1 MGTASG
7 TVDLMDGRLVTVDG
21 DAGLVNPADAD
32 GA

>member
-7 TVDLMDGRLVTVDG
+7 TADLVDGRLVTVDG
-21 DAGLVNPADAD
+21 DAGLVTSADAD